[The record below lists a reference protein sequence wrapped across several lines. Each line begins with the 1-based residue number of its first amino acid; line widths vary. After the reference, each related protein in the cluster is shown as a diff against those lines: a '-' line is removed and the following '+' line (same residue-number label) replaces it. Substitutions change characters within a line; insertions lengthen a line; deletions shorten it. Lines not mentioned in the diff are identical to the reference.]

1 MAEQITERFAELDEQ
16 EDIGEIDLHIS
27 GCINSCGHHHSG
39 HIGILGVDKDG
50 AEWYQIS
57 LGGADG
63 STRAGKPVP
72 GKVIGPSFAAD
83 EIADAVEAVIET
95 YRRERDPGERF
106 VDNVARR
113 GIAPFRAATDAVRQ
127 ATARH
132 ETSAA

>member
-1 MAEQITERFAELDEQ
+1 
-16 EDIGEIDLHIS
+16 
-27 GCINSCGHHHSG
+27 
-39 HIGILGVDKDG
+39 
-50 AEWYQIS
+50 
-57 LGGADG
+57 
-63 STRAGKPVP
+63 
-72 GKVIGPSFAAD
+72 VIGPSFAAD